1 MGFDL
6 HWSCLSED
14 CKASISENDEKSND
28 DQCSLNKTGEF
39 SEESDFEEENTGLVD
54 IDDAAL
60 FLVGRASRFGRALK
74 VNNRFLE

>member
-6 HWSCLSED
+6 HCSCSSED

-28 DQCSLNKTGEF
+28 DQCSLNKADEF
-39 SEESDFEEENTGLVD
+39 NEETEVEEENTGLVD